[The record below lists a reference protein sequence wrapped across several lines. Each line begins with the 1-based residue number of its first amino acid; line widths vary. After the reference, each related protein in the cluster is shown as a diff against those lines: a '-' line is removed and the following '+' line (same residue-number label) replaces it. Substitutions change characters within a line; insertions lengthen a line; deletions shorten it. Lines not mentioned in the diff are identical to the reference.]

1 MLSLKISMLK
11 KVNRLNDVRSFLRAF
26 STINGIFIVEI
37 NFLMYFFE
45 VNAKN
50 VISELGNSG
59 LIISA
64 IIWLVV
70 NSLIFSKIVR
80 SFLKKIQYSLLIEVI
95 SYFIVYTIA
104 LIVINSEIGWN
115 IDKFGIFIL
124 SLVLDLIVIIW
135 AQYIN
140 KDNILSLIVLLL
152 SILCILLISSLSVA
166 IFIHDFGKCNILYLI
181 CSLVVFGL
189 LFLSIFLN
197 KKFNI
202 NAYLIKGVHIQVI
215 DIILSFVFI
224 IFILLLAAATLKG
237 VVNEKSIRE
246 QFDNWVPLLSI
257 SIAMGLVGL
266 LYYKKLKMHVSKL
279 FKYYFLF
286 WIIVP
291 IILFVLYLQKSL
303 WGNYTTFKAL
313 LGIIAAIDA
322 MALLAFG
329 DDMKAL
335 LPRFE
340 KENNLISK
348 PGSEYDIAELK
359 LILGN
364 ITALTTFLTIL
375 IPDETTVKSWINN
388 VAAIC
393 YKIGFFLN
401 KYFGANNLDA
411 IFSKD
416 LLNDTQFKMIVFM
429 FVIVGLLLLL
439 SWVFFKMEKRL
450 YIKISFK

>member
-140 KDNILSLIVLLL
+140 RDCKIVCVRMNDSL
-152 SILCILLISSLSVA
+152 
-166 IFIHDFGKCNILYLI
+166 N
-181 CSLVVFGL
+181 
-189 LFLSIFLN
+189 LFL
-197 KKFNI
+197 
-202 NAYLIKGVHIQVI
+202 
-215 DIILSFVFI
+215 
-224 IFILLLAAATLKG
+224 
-237 VVNEKSIRE
+237 
-246 QFDNWVPLLSI
+246 
-257 SIAMGLVGL
+257 
-266 LYYKKLKMHVSKL
+266 
-279 FKYYFLF
+279 
-286 WIIVP
+286 
-291 IILFVLYLQKSL
+291 
-303 WGNYTTFKAL
+303 
-313 LGIIAAIDA
+313 
-322 MALLAFG
+322 
-329 DDMKAL
+329 
-335 LPRFE
+335 
-340 KENNLISK
+340 
-348 PGSEYDIAELK
+348 
-359 LILGN
+359 
-364 ITALTTFLTIL
+364 
-375 IPDETTVKSWINN
+375 
-388 VAAIC
+388 
-393 YKIGFFLN
+393 
-401 KYFGANNLDA
+401 
-411 IFSKD
+411 
-416 LLNDTQFKMIVFM
+416 
-429 FVIVGLLLLL
+429 
-439 SWVFFKMEKRL
+439 
-450 YIKISFK
+450 